1 MKFREGNPV
10 YRPEPFDAILE
21 PHTGNLLFAMGHEG
35 VLIRLPDNT
44 WQWINVGKYKKIDY
58 SSPNLYILL

>member
-21 PHTGNLLFAMGHEG
+21 PHTGNSYLPWAM
-35 VLIRLPDNT
+35 
-44 WQWINVGKYKKIDY
+44 KAF
-58 SSPNLYILL
+58 